1 MIPSCLSLPHVAFS
15 FSFLKGMQ
23 GSDPLVILGKCF
35 DQTLILGDVLLFTL
49 QLPCCY
55 LELLAFVPVSS
66 LLAVILDIAR
76 AASTVATAASL
87 AMIS

>member
-1 MIPSCLSLPHVAFS
+1 MISSCLSLPHVAFS

-23 GSDPLVILGKCF
+23 GLDPLVILGKCF
-35 DQTLILGDVLLFTL
+35 DQTLILRDVLLFTL

-55 LELLAFVPVSS
+55 LELLFVPVSL

-87 AMIS
+87 DTLS